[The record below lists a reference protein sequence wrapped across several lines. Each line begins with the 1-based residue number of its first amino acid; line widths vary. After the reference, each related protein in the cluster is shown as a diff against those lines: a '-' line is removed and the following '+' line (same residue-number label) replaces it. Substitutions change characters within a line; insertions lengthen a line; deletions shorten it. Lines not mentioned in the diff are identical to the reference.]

1 MPKVSKMT
9 INFELL
15 NASKMSSLRFYI
27 SSIMEKLETLNLSS
41 RVNLIQ
47 QILFGTLL
55 QKELMS
61 LSYIHISLYL

>member
-1 MPKVSKMT
+1 MT
-9 INFELL
+9 ISFELL

>member
-1 MPKVSKMT
+1 MT